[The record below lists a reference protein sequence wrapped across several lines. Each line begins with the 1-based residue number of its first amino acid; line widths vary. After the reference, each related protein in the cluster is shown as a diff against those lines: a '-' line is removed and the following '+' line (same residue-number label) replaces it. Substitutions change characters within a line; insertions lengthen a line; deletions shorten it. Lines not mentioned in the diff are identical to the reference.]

1 MSLRQSMSGLHTWS
15 GLLVSWLLFVVV
27 FSGSLSC
34 FDAELTRWMLPQLH
48 EAAQP
53 TVGVDQVHAVLA
65 ERAPKAHAYWMLPP
79 SERAP
84 YWTAGWVP
92 SDLSEFQSFLIDAQ
106 TGEELPKTVGGRF
119 FFDLHY
125 GLHAG
130 TPGIYIV
137 GVAGMFMLVAMVS
150 GVIVHRRIFKDFFTL
165 RPKAARQRAWLDA
178 HNVLGVVG
186 LPFHVLL
193 AYTGLVIF
201 ITLYMQA
208 GIKVAYKGDFERF
221 EHEVQHAFDREEL
234 GRPAKPPKPISRMV
248 ERAHELWG
256 DDSRLG
262 WINLEHPN
270 DASSMVQIR
279 RAVDRG
285 MVNDQRTVSFDAGT
299 GALLHVQPPYGNGY
313 KTYAWLTG
321 LHMAQFGGTLVRI
334 LYLLLGLAGCAM
346 IFGGLQVWVAKREA
360 RGSRGL
366 GLVRTLNAAVCGGLP
381 LASLGLLAASRLLP
395 VELLQRQRWEA
406 GTFVVVWLLALL
418 HAAWR
423 QGSGRTAREQA
434 LVAAVLALGLP
445 LLGLFGPEPG
455 RLTSSLAR
463 GDWMLAGVDLALL
476 LSGALCAAL
485 AWRLGRPPVP
495 ATKARRRERVEG
507 EYA

>member
-15 GLLVSWLLFVVV
+15 GLLVSWLLFVVI

-34 FDAELTRWMLPQLH
+34 FEPELTRWMLPQLH
-48 EAAQP
+48 EAQQP
-53 TVGVDQVHAVLA
+53 AVGVDQVHAALV

-79 SERAP
+79 TERGP

-92 SDLSEFQSFLIDAQ
+92 SDLSAFRSFLIDAQ
-106 TGEELPKTVGGRF
+106 TGEELPKTVGGGF
-119 FFDLHY
+119 FFELHY
-125 GLHAG
+125 ALHAG
-130 TPGIYIV
+130 TLGIYIV
-137 GVAGMFMLVAMVS
+137 GIAGMFMLVALVS

-165 RPKAARQRAWLDA
+165 RPKAARQRSWLDA
-178 HNVLGVVG
+178 HNVLGVIG

-248 ERAHELWG
+248 ERAREQWG
-256 DDSRLG
+256 DDSRVG

-285 MVNDQRTVSFDAGT
+285 MVNDQRTVSFDAAT

-334 LYLLLGLAGCAM
+334 LYLLLGLVGCGM

-360 RGSRGL
+360 RGSAGL

-381 LASLGLLAASRLLP
+381 LASLDAYVDRHAGHPLQVADLARLAGLSAARFHARFLAETGQTPMDYVRQRRLQLGR
-395 VELLQRQRWEA
+395 ELLCA
-406 GTFVVVWLLALL
+406 THLAVGEI
-418 HAAWR
+418 AAR
-423 QGSGRTAREQA
+423 VGYASQSAFTAA
-434 LVAAVLALGLP
+434 LVRQ
-445 LLGLFGPEPG
+445 FGSTP
-455 RLTSSLAR
+455 RQI
-463 GDWMLAGVDLALL
+463 
-476 LSGALCAAL
+476 
-485 AWRLGRPPVP
+485 
-495 ATKARRRERVEG
+495 RREARDNSR
-507 EYA
+507 

>member
-27 FSGSLSC
+27 FAGSLSC
-34 FDAELTRWMLPQLH
+34 FDKELTRWMLPQLH
-48 EAAQP
+48 EAGEAQ
-53 TVGVDQVHAVLA
+53 VGIDQVHAALV

-79 SERAP
+79 SERMP

-92 SDLSEFQSFLIDAQ
+92 ADLSAFRSFLLDAQ
-106 TGEELPKTVGGRF
+106 TGEELPKTVGGSF

-130 TPGIYIV
+130 MIGVYVV
-137 GVAGMFMLVAMVS
+137 GLAGMFMLVALVS

-165 RPKAARQRAWLDA
+165 RPGAARQRAWLDA
-178 HNVLGVVG
+178 HNVLGVIG
-186 LPFHVLL
+186 LPFHLLL
-193 AYTGLVIF
+193 AYTGLAIF
-201 ITLYMQA
+201 ITLYMTA
-208 GIKVAYKGDFERF
+208 GIKAAYHGDMERF
-221 EHEVQHAFDREEL
+221 ENEVQHAFDRDEL
-234 GRPAKPPKPISRMV
+234 GRPAKPPKPLSRMV
-248 ERAHELWG
+248 ERAREQWG
-256 DDSRLG
+256 DGSQVG

-270 DASSMVQIR
+270 DASSMLQVR
-279 RAVDRG
+279 KAVDSRL
-285 MVNDQRTVSFDAGT
+285 VNDQRTVSFDAAS
-299 GALLHVQPPYGNGY
+299 GALLHVQPTYANGY

-321 LHMAQFGGTLVRI
+321 LHMAQFGGALLRF
-334 LYLLLGLAGCAM
+334 LYLLLGLAGCGM
-346 IFGGLQVWVAKREA
+346 IFGGLQVWLAKREA

-395 VELLQRQRWEA
+395 AELAQRDRWEA
-406 GTFVVVWLLALL
+406 TSFVMVWLLALL
-418 HAAWR
+418 HAVWR
-423 QGSGRTAREQA
+423 QGSGRLAREQFA
-434 LVAAVLALGLP
+434 VAAALALGLP

-455 RLTSSLAR
+455 RLGNSLAR

-476 LSGALCAAL
+476 GFGLICAAL
-485 AWRLGRPPVP
+485 TWRLGRPPAP
-495 ATKARRRERVEG
+495 ASQRRRERVQG